1 MQQLHGAV
9 GVVIFNSR
17 PGEANVSMQLD
28 DTAIAIPSI
37 FIPLEFGEAL
47 ASNSYKTL
55 RSNDETDIRPNPEAG
70 LLSDF
75 SKLWVYQRM
84 AS

>member
-1 MQQLHGAV
+1 M
-9 GVVIFNSR
+9 VIFNSR
-17 PGEANVSMQLD
+17 PDEANVSMQLD
-28 DTAIAIPSI
+28 DTAIAIPSV

-47 ASNSYKTL
+47 AANSYKIAF
-55 RSNDETDIRPNPEAG
+55 NNETDIRPNPEAG

-75 SKLWVYQRM
+75 QVGVYQRM

>member
-1 MQQLHGAV
+1 MQIRRCSR
-9 GVVIFNSR
+9 VVIFNSR

-28 DTAIAIPSI
+28 DTAIAIPSV

-47 ASNSYKTL
+47 ALTHIRL
-55 RSNDETDIRPNPEAG
+55 RSITKQIFALTQKQVFFQIFQVG
-70 LLSDF
+70 
-75 SKLWVYQRM
+75 VYQRM